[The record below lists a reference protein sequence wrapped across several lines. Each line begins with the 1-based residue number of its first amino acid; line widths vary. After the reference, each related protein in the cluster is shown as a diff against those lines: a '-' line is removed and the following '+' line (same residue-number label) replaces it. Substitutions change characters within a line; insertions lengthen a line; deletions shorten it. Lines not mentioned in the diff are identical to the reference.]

1 MKHKTK
7 VILTTIFVIFDIVLL
22 GSIIIIR
29 DATMRNNL
37 YKEAN
42 LLAKQDFT
50 QDRYN
55 TKLKTSGRYGK
66 IENTMKSY
74 LDDYAVTLQGIAKD
88 IHNDSL
94 TQVLSYKNYETDGP
108 EFKKSIT
115 YLSNSKKEFNKKVDK
130 LISNSKENSIINY
143 GKSKL
148 SSTRNLDI
156 YKDLML
162 DDKMMANFED
172 TQTTLNETKV
182 RMNNI
187 YDTSSSI
194 LEFLAKNKDNWK
206 LENGEIKFKTQALYD
221 EYNNMINKLNNK

>member
-148 SSTRNLDI
+148 SNTRNLDI

-172 TQTTLNETKV
+172 TQTTLSETKV

>member
-143 GKSKL
+143 DKSKL

>member
-74 LDDYAVTLQGIAKD
+74 LDDYAVTIQGIAKD

>member
-148 SSTRNLDI
+148 SNTRNLDI